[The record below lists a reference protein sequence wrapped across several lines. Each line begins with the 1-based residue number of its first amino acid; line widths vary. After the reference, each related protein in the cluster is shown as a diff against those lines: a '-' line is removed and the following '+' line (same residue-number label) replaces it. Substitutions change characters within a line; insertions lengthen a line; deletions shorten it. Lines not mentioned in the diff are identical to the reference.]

1 MKSISKLL
9 CLALL
14 GSTMATSALAADP
27 LKIWMRYG
35 DNEKGVLDALTS
47 KFTEET
53 GIKVDLFLANLD
65 FETRLARAAVGN
77 ALPDLLI
84 NDVTALGQMRGMGIL
99 KEIDRSSIAG
109 NENIYDVA
117 WQSAQAPDGK
127 YYGVPTSAQAFAVF
141 VRKDW
146 REKLGYDIPKTWD
159 DLYNLAKAF
168 TEDDPDG
175 NGKNDTY
182 GYVMP
187 LSTTRGYATWF
198 MSDLIW
204 QAGGQF
210 MEKKGDKFVSSLA
223 TPEVA
228 EALGFARKMICD
240 GYAQPGAITATTGD
254 TTPVFS
260 SGQGGIY
267 RSGPYHIAPLSKEPG
282 ADVLEVIPPPAGPKG
297 QAELAEGEAIFMT
310 ATTQHEAEAKKFIE
324 FLISKQGQEIGMG
337 LGIDA
342 SPIVRLSV
350 NKQIDTVKVR
360 DSAFWGVFADLY
372 GSTARYFPRVPNW
385 KPIRQMT
392 SDGFNMILSDCNSDI
407 AAALPAID
415 ETVNQELDNQGVL
428 AK

>member
-1 MKSISKLL
+1 MKKISKLL

-14 GSTMATSALAADP
+14 GSTMATSAFAADP

-84 NDVTALGQMRGMGIL
+84 NDVTAMGQMRGMGIL
-99 KEIDRSSIAG
+99 KEIDRASIAG

-141 VRKDW
+141 ERKDW

-198 MSDLIW
+198 LSDLIW

-223 TPEVA
+223 TPQVA

-282 ADVLEVIPPPAGPKG
+282 ADVLEVIPPPAGPNG

-310 ATTQHEAEAKKFIE
+310 ASTQHEAEAKKFIE
-324 FLISKQGQEIGMG
+324 FLISKEGQEIGMG
-337 LGIDA
+337 LGIDS

-360 DSAFWGVFADLY
+360 DSKLWGVFADLY
-372 GSTARYFPRVPNW
+372 GTTARYFPRVPNW

-392 SDGFNMILSDCNSDI
+392 SDGFNAILSDCNSDI

-415 ETVNQELDNQGVL
+415 ETVNQELESQGVL

>member
-1 MKSISKLL
+1 MKTISKLL
-9 CLALL
+9 CLAFL
-14 GSTMATSALAADP
+14 GSTMATSAFAADP

-47 KFTEET
+47 TFTEET
-53 GIKVDLFLANLD
+53 GIEVDLFLANLD
-65 FETRLARAAVGN
+65 FESRLARAAVGN

-84 NDVTALGQMRGMGIL
+84 NDVTAMGQMRGMGIL
-99 KEIDRSSIAG
+99 KEIDRAAIAG

-146 REKLGYDIPKTWD
+146 REKLGYDIPETWE
-159 DLYNLAKAF
+159 DLHNLAKAF
-168 TEDDPDG
+168 TEEDPDG
-175 NGKNDTY
+175 NGKADTY

-228 EALGFARKMICD
+228 EALDFARTMICD

-282 ADVLEVIPPPAGPKG
+282 ADVIEVIAPPAGPNG

-310 ATTQHEAEAKKFIE
+310 ASTEHEAEAKKFIE

-350 NKQIDTVKVR
+350 NKTIDTVKVR
-360 DSAFWGVFADLY
+360 DSKAWGVFADLY
-372 GSTARYFPRVPNW
+372 GTTAHYFPRVPNW

-392 SDGFNMILSDCNSDI
+392 SDGFNTILSDCNSDI

-415 ETVNQELDNQGVL
+415 DMVNQELDSQGVL